1 MGWRWECATCNAKF
15 TIYEV
20 VRHVK
25 GTFTCWSIESRDNH
39 QRDNPT
45 HRLWGGEK
53 VWGNKSEKKE
63 HPNRKHRE
71 PSKRQGCPQ
80 CGKSEKIR
88 YVSKGKLKCITCNI
102 EFDKALKK

>member
-1 MGWRWECATCNAKF
+1 MGYRWDCLTCNAPF
-15 TIYEV
+15 TIYEQ

-25 GTFTCWSIESRDNH
+25 GTFTCWSEKEKEKHQIE
-39 QRDNPT
+39 NPT
-45 HRLWGGEK
+45 HKMYGGFE
-53 VWGNKSEKKE
+53 VYGREEDIKE

-88 YVSKGKLKCITCNI
+88 YVSKGKLRCITCDI